1 MKSLKIQFLY
11 EKLMKN
17 NQKILYIDG
26 YFKLPDNFDGNKVNA
41 IEELVHYLKHNS
53 STKNETNKLVI
64 DQEFSKDT
72 LWEIFLQ
79 MIESS
84 DKLFCGEME
93 ISQYNE
99 NNDKMEIINK

>member
-1 MKSLKIQFLY
+1 
-11 EKLMKN
+11 MKN

-26 YFKLPDNFDGNKVNA
+26 YFKLPDNFDGDKLEA
-41 IEELVHYLKHNS
+41 IEELIKYLKVDS
-53 STKNETNKLVI
+53 SKNETNKLVL

-93 ISQYNE
+93 ISQYNLDI
-99 NNDKMEIINK
+99 NKMEIIDK